1 MHDYE
6 EQMKRATINFES
18 VKIAIRQD
26 KNGYILTLAVHPND
40 IPDSLLR
47 DWVGSRYQVAMVL
60 MNDQE
65 QPVMPTIKAEGKK
78 AVAQAGLLCREK
90 RFWAFLGVFTEEDA
104 VKELKERINIQSRT
118 ELVDNKIA
126 REDFREIVNEFNK
139 SY

>member
-1 MHDYE
+1 MRVRDMAMTLEAIQSY
-6 EQMKRATINFES
+6 MRTDVKGIN
-18 VKIAIRQD
+18 
-26 KNGYILTLAVHPND
+26 LTLVIHPD
-40 IPDSLLR
+40 DLPEDLFR
-47 DWVGSRYQVAMVL
+47 QPTGSRYQVAMVL

-65 QPVMPTIKAEGKK
+65 QPVMPTIKADGKK
-78 AVAQAGLLCREK
+78 AVAQAGLLFREK

-104 VKELKERINIQSRT
+104 VKELKERSNIQSRT

>member
-1 MHDYE
+1 MSVRDMAMTFEAIQSY
-6 EQMKRATINFES
+6 MRKDVKGIN
-18 VKIAIRQD
+18 
-26 KNGYILTLAVHPND
+26 LTLVIHPD
-40 IPDSLLR
+40 DLPEDLFR
-47 DWVGSRYQVAMVL
+47 QPTGSRYQVAMVL

-78 AVAQAGLLCREK
+78 AVAQAGLLGREK